1 MVTPGRHAVF
11 RQWARRGRF
20 FCQRQ
25 LWLCLL
31 LQYSGNALVDEIMH
45 QARLVETH
53 LVLGGVHVNVNLVRV
68 DLQIKHKGG
77 LLIGAELIFAGLSN
91 SVVNQAVAHHAAVDV
106 AILNFCERGA
116 AGVRIGNPATQGQ
129 IAMLP
134 LNGQRLFQ
142 KRCAADG
149 AQPTLLLSTLRHRA
163 ILAHHLTVMAEVEG
177 DIKARQRDAADDLVD
192 MSEFGLLGSHKL
204 APGGRVIEEIQ
215 HFKRGAYRVRRRF
228 NRDVHIAP
236 FGVGLPGFLL
246 VGRAGGQR

>member
-1 MVTPGRHAVF
+1 MGA
-11 RQWARRGRF
+11 ARALL
-20 FCQRQ
+20 CQRQ

-106 AILNFCERGA
+106 AILNFSKSGA

-134 LNGQRLFQ
+134 LNGQRFSE
-142 KRCAADG
+142 RCAADSASRRSFARLPPLRDTG
-149 AQPTLLLSTLRHRA
+149 ASLCRY
-163 ILAHHLTVMAEVEG
+163 G
-177 DIKARQRDAADDLVD
+177 
-192 MSEFGLLGSHKL
+192 
-204 APGGRVIEEIQ
+204 
-215 HFKRGAYRVRRRF
+215 
-228 NRDVHIAP
+228 
-236 FGVGLPGFLL
+236 
-246 VGRAGGQR
+246 

>member
-11 RQWARRGRF
+11 RQWARRGLF

-106 AILNFCERGA
+106 AILDLRKRSA
-116 AGVRIGNPATQGQ
+116 ARVRIGYPAAQRQ
-129 IAMLP
+129 IAVLP

-142 KRCAADG
+142 KRGPANG
-149 AQPTLLLSTLRHRA
+149 AQPTLFLSTFCPRA
-163 ILAHHLTVMAEVEG
+163 
-177 DIKARQRDAADDLVD
+177 
-192 MSEFGLLGSHKL
+192 
-204 APGGRVIEEIQ
+204 APQIVPS
-215 HFKRGAYRVRRRF
+215 RRSRW
-228 NRDVHIAP
+228 P
-236 FGVGLPGFLL
+236 S
-246 VGRAGGQR
+246 